1 MYSLDPYWEHTIYK
15 VLSAGNTLVNKAPYP
30 PPPPPIA
37 LTFLRGIQGG
47 DCGEVDRESFSKEV
61 AFQLRPEV
69 GWPKG
74 SQSAV
79 KHFKQRKQQE
89 HSQASSR
96 KRNVLT
102 FLHSRILETVVCC
115 LRCFSQR
122 SVLWNRFL
130 VVWHIYFF
138 REVAEWCRIFWEPWG
153 KALSPG
159 LSHSTGRSAG
169 SLCGCR
175 LHFSSRLT
183 AD

>member
-1 MYSLDPYWEHTIYK
+1 MIINAIKRAELGWWE
-15 VLSAGNTLVNKAPYP
+15 V
-30 PPPPPIA
+30 
-37 LTFLRGIQGG
+37 QGG

-61 AFQLRPEV
+61 AFQLSPEV

-115 LRCFSQR
+115 LHCFSQR
-122 SVLWNRFL
+122 SVL
-130 VVWHIYFF
+130 
-138 REVAEWCRIFWEPWG
+138 
-153 KALSPG
+153 
-159 LSHSTGRSAG
+159 
-169 SLCGCR
+169 
-175 LHFSSRLT
+175 
-183 AD
+183 